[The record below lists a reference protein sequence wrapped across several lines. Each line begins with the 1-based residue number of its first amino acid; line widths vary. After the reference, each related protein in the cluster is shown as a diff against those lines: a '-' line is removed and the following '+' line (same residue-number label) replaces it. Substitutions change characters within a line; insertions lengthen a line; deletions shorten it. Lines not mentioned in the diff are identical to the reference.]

1 MKLYVIFGQRHESYE
16 GEFAPEVIDCWD
28 EYAVDGNYEGYEEQL
43 NIAESNKEF
52 SAVSV
57 VVVEIDGNKV
67 SDRLRKPLEL
77 TGEIK

>member
-16 GEFAPEVIDCWD
+16 GEYAPEVIECWD
-28 EYAVDGNYEGYEEQL
+28 ESAVDDNYEGYEEQL

-57 VVVEIDGNKV
+57 VIVKIDGDKV
-67 SDRLRKPLEL
+67 SDRLKKPLEL
-77 TGEIK
+77 TGEVC